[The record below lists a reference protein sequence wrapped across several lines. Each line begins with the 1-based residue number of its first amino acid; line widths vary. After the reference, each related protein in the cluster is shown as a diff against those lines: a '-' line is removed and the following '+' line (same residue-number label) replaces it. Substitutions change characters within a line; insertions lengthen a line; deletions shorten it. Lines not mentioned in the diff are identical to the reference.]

1 MYTYLVLG
9 QIPGTNIQ
17 LSFQAWAI
25 ITIMAIVFAPSVYR
39 YFTEDLKQDS
49 ADRDP
54 MHASRLHLRA
64 K

>member
-39 YFTEDLKQDS
+39 YFTEDLKQD
-49 ADRDP
+49 ALDRDP